1 MLRAWL
7 KLTGTVVVF
16 TGVEAAEA
24 PRQEIRA
31 VKPRKRVEACFMLT

>member
-7 KLTGTVVVF
+7 KLTGTVVLL
-16 TGVEAAEA
+16 TGVEAAAA

-31 VKPRKRVEACFMLT
+31 VKPKRRVEVCFMTT